1 MKQTRSVSGAQAA
14 GDGADRGTG
23 PRAHSTHPSAAF
35 WDGVWAETARAG
47 CKSDLSLRDV
57 TARPHCPCPPHLKTE
72 ADSSPCPPLT
82 PFPLVLP
89 LRHPDKNKDP
99 GAEDKFIQ
107 ISKAYEI
114 LSNEEKRANFD
125 RYGDAGESQGF
136 AQQHHR
142 QFHRFHDGFYFD
154 ESFFHFPFNSERRDT
169 SDEKYLLHF
178 SHYINEI
185 VPDSFK
191 KPYLIKITSDWCFS
205 CIHIE
210 PVWKEVAQE
219 LEALGAGIGVV
230 HAGYERRLAHH
241 LGAHSTPTLLGLIN
255 GKITFFHNAV
265 VRENLRQFV
274 ENLLPGNLVEKI
286 TDKNYIHFLS
296 DWKKDNKPHVLLF
309 DHMPVVPLLY
319 KLTAFAYRDY
329 LSFGYVYV
337 GLRGT
342 EELSSQYNIN
352 VYTPTMMIF
361 KEHIDRPA
369 DVVQAR
375 EMKKQLI
382 DDFLSQNKFLM
393 VARLTNQRLFQEL
406 CPVKKSHRQ
415 RKHCVVLLTGEG
427 EKFAEAYEAFL
438 TFAVANTKDTLR
450 FVHIYSDRQPEFAE
464 ALLMDEEKY
473 RGRSA
478 VVILERR
485 NNAGKI
491 AYKALE
497 EAWQGSKE
505 DNFILLDLLDQLRT
519 DPGLLSWET
528 VVADLNDE
536 LAPMFLVRWFYS
548 TLDYISDCWDSLFHS
563 NWREMMPLLS
573 LLFSALFI
581 LFGTV
586 IVQAFSDSSDTRDSP
601 PSGKEETAAK
611 MEKNDASF
619 SKESN
624 SRIPKKGFVEVTE
637 LTDINYTSNLV
648 RLRPGHMNVVLILS
662 NSTKTPLLQKFALE
676 VYTFTGSSSLHF
688 SFLSLDKHREWLEYL
703 LEFAQDAA
711 PIPNQYDK
719 HFLERDYTGY
729 VLALNGHKKYFC
741 LFKPHRSGDEGGT
754 LGLCEDYDA
763 LQHTEAR
770 GKPSCSPG
778 SRSIKNKL
786 HKLSFWME
794 RLLEGSLQRFYIPSW
809 PALD

>member
-1 MKQTRSVSGAQAA
+1 M
-14 GDGADRGTG
+14 
-23 PRAHSTHPSAAF
+23 
-35 WDGVWAETARAG
+35 
-47 CKSDLSLRDV
+47 
-57 TARPHCPCPPHLKTE
+57 
-72 ADSSPCPPLT
+72 
-82 PFPLVLP
+82 
-89 LRHPDKNKDP
+89 
-99 GAEDKFIQ
+99 
-107 ISKAYEI
+107 I

-125 RYGDAGESQGF
+125 RYGDAGESQGYSQH
-136 AQQHHR
+136 QQR
-142 QFHRFHDGFYFD
+142 QFHHFHEGFYFD

-178 SHYINEI
+178 SHYVNEI

-219 LEALGAGIGVV
+219 LEALGKDEALGLGTNVLAERGLGRVSTSSWSIEGLRDLGHKPNAFLCVSNNQINEGVGIGVV

-241 LGAHSTPTLLGLIN
+241 LGAHSTPSILGLIN
-255 GKITFFHNAV
+255 GKVTFFHSAV

-286 TDKNYIHFLS
+286 TDKNYIRFLS
-296 DWKKDNKPHVLLF
+296 NWKKENKPHVLLF

-352 VYTPTMMIF
+352 VYTPTLMIF
-361 KEHIDRPA
+361 KEHIDKPA
-369 DVVQAR
+369 DVAQAR
-375 EMKKQLI
+375 DMKKQLI

-393 VARLTNQRLFQEL
+393 AARLTNQRLFQEL

-427 EKFAEAYEAFL
+427 DKFADAYEAFL

-450 FVHIYSDRQPEFAE
+450 FAHIYNDRQPEFAE

-473 RGRSA
+473 RGKSA

-491 AYKALE
+491 AYKTLE
-497 EAWQGSKE
+497 EAWQGSNE

-519 DPGLLSWET
+519 DPGLLSSET
-528 VVADLNDE
+528 VLADLNDE
-536 LAPMFLVRWFYS
+536 LAPMFLIRWFYS
-548 TLDYISDCWDSLFHS
+548 TLDYILDCWDSLFHS

-586 IVQAFSDSSDTRDSP
+586 IVQAFSRV
-601 PSGKEETAAK
+601 
-611 MEKNDASF
+611 
-619 SKESN
+619 
-624 SRIPKKGFVEVTE
+624 PKKGFVEVTE
-637 LTDINYTSNLV
+637 LTDINYNSNLV

-662 NSTKTPLLQKFALE
+662 NSTKTALLQKFALE

-754 LGLCEDYDA
+754 LGACEDYDSSLHA
-763 LQHTEAR
+763 EAR
-770 GKPSCSPG
+770 GKSSCSPG
-778 SRSIKNKL
+778 SRSLKNKL

>member
-1 MKQTRSVSGAQAA
+1 MEPG
-14 GDGADRGTG
+14 
-23 PRAHSTHPSAAF
+23 
-35 WDGVWAETARAG
+35 RAG
-47 CKSDLSLRDV
+47 WLLLLLLLPALGAAAPGEFDPYRVLGVGRSSSQ
-57 TARPHCPCPPHLKTE
+57 
-72 ADSSPCPPLT
+72 ADIKKAYKRFSR
-82 PFPLVLP
+82 VW
-89 LRHPDKNKDP
+89 HPDKNKDP

-136 AQQHHR
+136 SQQQHR

-265 VRENLRQFV
+265 IRENLRQFV

-286 TDKNYIHFLS
+286 TDKNYIRFLS
-296 DWKKDNKPHVLLF
+296 HWRKDNKPHVLLF

-393 VARLTNQRLFQEL
+393 VARLTSQRLFQEL

-415 RKHCVVLLTGEG
+415 RKHCVVLLTEEG

-450 FVHIYSDRQPEFAE
+450 FVHIYSDRQPEFADS
-464 ALLMDEEKY
+464 LLMDEEKY
-473 RGRSA
+473 HGRSA
-478 VVILERR
+478 WFEIIYLR

-491 AYKALE
+491 VFKALE

-519 DPGLLSWET
+519 DPGLLSSET

-536 LAPMFLVRWFYS
+536 LAPMFLIRWFYS
-548 TLDYISDCWDSLFHS
+548 TVDYISDWWDSLFHS

-586 IVQAFSDSSDTRDSP
+586 IVQAFSDSSDTRDTPS
-601 PSGKEETAAK
+601 SGKEETAAK
-611 MEKNDASF
+611 TEKNDASF

-624 SRIPKKGFVEVTE
+624 SRIPKKSFVEVTE

-648 RLRPGHMNVVLILS
+648 RLRPGHMNIVLILS

-676 VYTFTGSSSLHF
+676 VYMFTGSSSLHF

-754 LGLCEDYDA
+754 LGSCEDYDA
-763 LQHTEAR
+763 LQHAEAR
-770 GKPSCSPG
+770 GKSSCSPG

>member
-1 MKQTRSVSGAQAA
+1 MELGRVGLVCVAALLLLGLAAAATPREFDPYRVLGVGRGSSQADIKKA
-14 GDGADRGTG
+14 YKRL
-23 PRAHSTHPSAAF
+23 
-35 WDGVWAETARAG
+35 AR
-47 CKSDLSLRDV
+47 
-57 TARPHCPCPPHLKTE
+57 E
-72 ADSSPCPPLT
+72 W
-82 PFPLVLP
+82 
-89 LRHPDKNKDP
+89 HPDKNKDP

-125 RYGDAGESQGF
+125 RFGHAEGSQGYS
-136 AQQHHR
+136 QHQH
-142 QFHRFHDGFYFD
+142 FYEGFYFD
-154 ESFFHFPFNSERRDT
+154 ESFFHFPFNSERRDS

-191 KPYLIKITSDWCFS
+191 KPYLIKIISEACFS
-205 CIHIE
+205 CMHIE
-210 PVWKEVAQE
+210 PVWREVAQE
-219 LEALGAGIGVV
+219 LEVLGVGIGVV
-230 HAGYERRLAHH
+230 HSGYELHLAHH
-241 LGAHSTPTLLGLIN
+241 LGAHSIPSILGLIN
-255 GKITFFHNAV
+255 GKITFFHNTV
-265 VRENLRQFV
+265 IPENLKHFV

-286 TDKNYIHFLS
+286 TDKNYISFLS
-296 DWKKDNKPHVLLF
+296 NWKKENKPHVLLF

-319 KLTAFAYRDY
+319 KLTAFAYREY
-329 LSFGYVYV
+329 FSFGYVYV

-342 EELSSQYNIN
+342 EELSRQYNIN
-352 VYTPTMMIF
+352 VYTPTIMVF
-361 KEHIDRPA
+361 KENINKPA

-375 EMKKQLI
+375 DMKKQLI

-393 VARLTNQRLFQEL
+393 VARLTNQQLFQEL

-415 RKHCVVLLTGEG
+415 RKQCVVLLTGEG
-427 EKFAEAYEAFL
+427 DQFAEAYETFL
-438 TFAVANTKDTLR
+438 LFAVANTKDTLK
-450 FVHIYSDRQPEFAE
+450 FVHIYTNRQPEFAD
-464 ALLMDEEKY
+464 ALMLEEKY
-473 RGRSA
+473 QGKSA

-485 NNAGKI
+485 NNAGKV
-491 AYKALE
+491 AYKTLE
-497 EAWQGSKE
+497 DPWKGSSE

-519 DPGLLSWET
+519 DPGFLSSET
-528 VVADLNDE
+528 VLADLNDE
-536 LAPMFLVRWFYS
+536 LAPMFLIRWFYS
-548 TLDYISDCWDSLFHS
+548 TLDYISDCLNSLFHT

-601 PSGKEETAAK
+601 PSEKEEAATK
-611 MEKNDASF
+611 TKNNTSF

-624 SRIPKKGFVEVTE
+624 SRIPKKGFVDVTE
-637 LTDINYTSNLV
+637 LTDINYNSNLV

-662 NSTKTPLLQKFALE
+662 NSTKTILLQKFAQE
-676 VYTFTGSSSLHF
+676 VYTFTGSRSLHF

-741 LFKPHRSGDEGGT
+741 LFKPHRAGDEGGT
-754 LGLCEDYDA
+754 LALGEDYESS
-763 LQHTEAR
+763 LHTEAR
-770 GKPSCSPG
+770 GKASCSPG
-778 SRSIKNKL
+778 SRSIKSKL

-794 RLLEGSLQRFYIPSW
+794 HLLEGSLQRFYIPSW

>member
-1 MKQTRSVSGAQAA
+1 MELK
-14 GDGADRGTG
+14 
-23 PRAHSTHPSAAF
+23 
-35 WDGVWAETARAG
+35 
-47 CKSDLSLRDV
+47 KLSISLV
-57 TARPHCPCPPHLKTE
+57 VV
-72 ADSSPCPPLT
+72 
-82 PFPLVLP
+82 LVLVLVLQILSAVDFDP
-89 LRHPDKNKDP
+89 YRILGVSRTSSQADIKKAYKKLAREWHPDKNKDP

-114 LSNEEKRANFD
+114 LSNEEKRSNFD
-125 RYGDAGESQGF
+125 RYGDVGENQGYP
-136 AQQHHR
+136 QQQQHR
-142 QFHRFHDGFYFD
+142 QFHHFHESFYFD
-154 ESFFHFPFNSERRDT
+154 ESFFHFPFNSERRDS

-178 SHYINEI
+178 SHYVNEI

-210 PVWKEVAQE
+210 PVWKEVVQE
-219 LEALGAGIGVV
+219 LEVLGVGIGVV

-241 LGAHSTPTLLGLIN
+241 LGAHSTPSILGLIN
-255 GKITFFHNAV
+255 GKISFFHNAV
-265 VRENLRQFV
+265 IRENLRQFV
-274 ENLLPGNLVEKI
+274 ESLLPGNLIEKI
-286 TDKNYIHFLS
+286 TDKNYVRFLS
-296 DWKKDNKPHVLLF
+296 NWKKENKPHVLLF

-342 EELSSQYNIN
+342 EELSRQYNIN

-361 KEHIDRPA
+361 KEHIDKPA
-369 DVVQAR
+369 DVIQAR

-382 DDFLSQNKFLM
+382 DDFLSQNKFLLA
-393 VARLTNQRLFQEL
+393 ARLTNQKLFREL

-415 RKHCVVLLTGEG
+415 RK
-427 EKFAEAYEAFL
+427 
-438 TFAVANTKDTLR
+438 
-450 FVHIYSDRQPEFAE
+450 
-464 ALLMDEEKY
+464 
-473 RGRSA
+473 
-478 VVILERR
+478 
-485 NNAGKI
+485 
-491 AYKALE
+491 
-497 EAWQGSKE
+497 
-505 DNFILLDLLDQLRT
+505 
-519 DPGLLSWET
+519 
-528 VVADLNDE
+528 
-536 LAPMFLVRWFYS
+536 
-548 TLDYISDCWDSLFHS
+548 
-563 NWREMMPLLS
+563 REMMPLLS
-573 LLFSALFI
+573 LIFSALFI

-586 IVQAFSDSSDTRDSP
+586 IVQAFSDSSDERDSP
-601 PSGKEETAAK
+601 LPQKEEPNEEN
-611 MEKNDASF
+611 EKTF
-619 SKESN
+619 SKEN

-637 LTDINYTSNLV
+637 LTDVTYTSNLV

-662 NSTKTPLLQKFALE
+662 NPTKTSLLQKFALE
-676 VYTFTGSSSLHF
+676 VYTFTGSSCLHF

-754 LGLCEDYDA
+754 MGSCEDYDP
-763 LQHTEAR
+763 LLHTGEAR
-770 GKPSCSPG
+770 GKSSCSPG
-778 SRSIKNKL
+778 SKQAKNKL
-786 HKLSFWME
+786 SKLSLWME

>member
-1 MKQTRSVSGAQAA
+1 GKDKRLGRAGPAGLLLLLLLLLAAQAA
-14 GDGADRGTG
+14 PERDPYRVLGVGRSSSQADIKKAYKRL
-23 PRAHSTHPSAAF
+23 
-35 WDGVWAETARAG
+35 ARQW
-47 CKSDLSLRDV
+47 
-57 TARPHCPCPPHLKTE
+57 
-72 ADSSPCPPLT
+72 
-82 PFPLVLP
+82 
-89 LRHPDKNKDP
+89 HPDKNKDP

-125 RYGDAGESQGF
+125 RYGDAGESQGYSQH
-136 AQQHHR
+136 QQR
-142 QFHRFHDGFYFD
+142 QFHHFHEGFYFD

-219 LEALGAGIGVV
+219 LEALGVGIGVV

-241 LGAHSTPTLLGLIN
+241 LGAHSTPSILGLMN
-255 GKITFFHNAV
+255 GKVTFFHSAV
-265 VRENLRQFV
+265 SRENLRQFV

-286 TDKNYIHFLS
+286 TDKNYIRFLS
-296 DWKKDNKPHVLLF
+296 NWKKENKPHVLLF

-352 VYTPTMMIF
+352 VYTPTLMIF
-361 KEHIDRPA
+361 KEHIDKPA
-369 DVVQAR
+369 DVAQAR
-375 EMKKQLI
+375 DMKKQLI

-393 VARLTNQRLFQEL
+393 AARLTNQRLFQEL
-406 CPVKKSHRQ
+406 CPVKKSHRND
-415 RKHCVVLLTGEG
+415 CTGEG
-427 EKFAEAYEAFL
+427 DKFADAYEAFL

-450 FVHIYSDRQPEFAE
+450 FAHIYNDRQPEFAD

-473 RGRSA
+473 RGKSA

-491 AYKALE
+491 AYKTLE
-497 EAWQGSKE
+497 EAWQGSNE

-519 DPGLLSWET
+519 DPGLLSSET
-528 VVADLNDE
+528 VLADLNDE
-536 LAPMFLVRWFYS
+536 LAPMFLIRWFYS
-548 TLDYISDCWDSLFHS
+548 TLDYILDCWDSLFHS

-601 PSGKEETAAK
+601 ASEKKDTTAK
-611 MEKNDASF
+611 TERNDTSF

-624 SRIPKKGFVEVTE
+624 SRVPKKGFVEVTE
-637 LTDINYTSNLV
+637 LTDINYNSNLV

-662 NSTKTPLLQKFALE
+662 NSTKTALLQKFALE

-754 LGLCEDYDA
+754 LGAGEDYDSS
-763 LQHTEAR
+763 LHTEAR
-770 GKPSCSPG
+770 GKSSCSPG

>member
-1 MKQTRSVSGAQAA
+1 MEPG
-14 GDGADRGTG
+14 
-23 PRAHSTHPSAAF
+23 
-35 WDGVWAETARAG
+35 RAG
-47 CKSDLSLRDV
+47 CLLLLLLLPALAAAALGEFDPYRVLGVGRSSSQADIKKAYKRL
-57 TARPHCPCPPHLKTE
+57 ARE
-72 ADSSPCPPLT
+72 W
-82 PFPLVLP
+82 
-89 LRHPDKNKDP
+89 HPDKNKDP

-136 AQQHHR
+136 SQQQHR

-286 TDKNYIHFLS
+286 TDKNYISFLS
-296 DWKKDNKPHVLLF
+296 GWRKDNKPHVLLF

-393 VARLTNQRLFQEL
+393 VARLTSQRLFQEL

-438 TFAVANTKDTLR
+438 TFAVANTKDTLK
-450 FVHIYSDRQPEFAE
+450 FVHVYSDRQPEFADT
-464 ALLMDEEKY
+464 LLMDEEKY
-473 RGRSA
+473 HGRSA

-519 DPGLLSWET
+519 DPGLLSSET

-536 LAPMFLVRWFYS
+536 LAPMFLIRWFYS
-548 TLDYISDCWDSLFHS
+548 TLDYISDCWDNLFHS

-586 IVQAFSDSSDTRDSP
+586 IVQAFSDSSDTRDAP

-611 MEKNDASF
+611 TEKNDANF

-703 LEFAQDAA
+703 LEFAQDVA

-741 LFKPHRSGDEGGT
+741 LFKPHKSGDEGGT
-754 LGLCEDYDA
+754 LGSCKDYDA
-763 LQHTEAR
+763 SQHAEAR
-770 GKPSCSPG
+770 GKSSSSPG

>member
-1 MKQTRSVSGAQAA
+1 MELGRVGPAGMLVLLLLLITAQAA
-14 GDGADRGTG
+14 PERDPYRVLGVGRSSSQADIKKAYKRL
-23 PRAHSTHPSAAF
+23 
-35 WDGVWAETARAG
+35 ARQW
-47 CKSDLSLRDV
+47 
-57 TARPHCPCPPHLKTE
+57 
-72 ADSSPCPPLT
+72 
-82 PFPLVLP
+82 
-89 LRHPDKNKDP
+89 HPDKNKDP

-125 RYGDAGESQGF
+125 RYGDAGESQGYSQH
-136 AQQHHR
+136 QQR
-142 QFHRFHDGFYFD
+142 QFHHFHEGFYFD

-219 LEALGAGIGVV
+219 LEALGVGIGVV

-241 LGAHSTPTLLGLIN
+241 LGAHSTPSILGLMN
-255 GKITFFHNAV
+255 GKITFFHSAV
-265 VRENLRQFV
+265 IRENLRQFV

-286 TDKNYIHFLS
+286 TDKNYIRFLS
-296 DWKKDNKPHVLLF
+296 NWKKENKPHVLLF
-309 DHMPVVPLLY
+309 DHMPAVPLLY

-352 VYTPTMMIF
+352 VYTPTLMIF
-361 KEHIDRPA
+361 KEHIDKPA
-369 DVVQAR
+369 DVAQAR
-375 EMKKQLI
+375 DMKKQLI

-393 VARLTNQRLFQEL
+393 AARLTNQRLFQEL

-427 EKFAEAYEAFL
+427 DKFADAYEAFL

-450 FVHIYSDRQPEFAE
+450 FAHIYNDRQPEFAD

-473 RGRSA
+473 RGKSA

-491 AYKALE
+491 AFKTLE
-497 EAWQGSKE
+497 EPWQGSNE

-519 DPGLLSWET
+519 DPGLLSSET
-528 VVADLNDE
+528 VLADLNDE
-536 LAPMFLVRWFYS
+536 LAPMFLIRWFYS
-548 TLDYISDCWDSLFHS
+548 TLDYILDCWDSLFHS

-601 PSGKEETAAK
+601 ASEKKDTTAK
-611 MEKNDASF
+611 TEKNDTSF

-624 SRIPKKGFVEVTE
+624 RVPKKGFVEVTE
-637 LTDINYTSNLV
+637 LTDINYNSNLV

-662 NSTKTPLLQKFALE
+662 NSTKTALLQKFALE

-741 LFKPHRSGDEGGT
+741 LFKPHRSGDEGV
-754 LGLCEDYDA
+754 CEDYDSSS
-763 LQHTEAR
+763 LHNEAR

-778 SRSIKNKL
+778 SKSIKNKL

>member
-1 MKQTRSVSGAQAA
+1 TFLLS
-14 GDGADRGTG
+14 
-23 PRAHSTHPSAAF
+23 SA
-35 WDGVWAETARAG
+35 
-47 CKSDLSLRDV
+47 
-57 TARPHCPCPPHLKTE
+57 P
-72 ADSSPCPPLT
+72 
-82 PFPLVLP
+82 
-89 LRHPDKNKDP
+89 
-99 GAEDKFIQ
+99 Q
-107 ISKAYEI
+107 I

-136 AQQHHR
+136 SQHQHR
-142 QFHRFHDGFYFD
+142 QFHHFHEGFYFD

-178 SHYINEI
+178 SHYINDI

-219 LEALGAGIGVV
+219 LEALGVGIGVV

-241 LGAHSTPTLLGLIN
+241 LGAHSTPSILGLMN

-265 VRENLRQFV
+265 IRENLRQFV

-286 TDKNYIHFLS
+286 TDKNYIRFLS
-296 DWKKDNKPHVLLF
+296 NWKKENKPHVLLF

-352 VYTPTMMIF
+352 VYTPTMMVF
-361 KEHIDRPA
+361 KEHIDKPA

-375 EMKKQLI
+375 DMKKQLI

-393 VARLTNQRLFQEL
+393 AARLTNQRLFQEL

-427 EKFAEAYEAFL
+427 DKFAETYEAFL
-438 TFAVANTKDTLR
+438 TFAVANTKDVLR
-450 FVHIYSDRQPEFAE
+450 FAHIYNERQPEFAD
-464 ALLMDEEKY
+464 ALLMDDEKY
-473 RGRSA
+473 RGKSA
-478 VVILERR
+478 VSVT
-485 NNAGKI
+485 
-491 AYKALE
+491 
-497 EAWQGSKE
+497 
-505 DNFILLDLLDQLRT
+505 FCFLLLLLFSWCCLRQT
-519 DPGLLSWET
+519 ATEIQAET
-528 VVADLNDE
+528 VQLTE
-536 LAPMFLVRWFYS
+536 LIAVCKS
-548 TLDYISDCWDSLFHS
+548 SLR
-563 NWREMMPLLS
+563 REMMPLLS

-601 PSGKEETAAK
+601 PSEKEEATTK
-611 MEKNDASF
+611 TEKNDTNF

-624 SRIPKKGFVEVTE
+624 SRVPKKGFVEVTE
-637 LTDINYTSNLV
+637 LTDINYNSNLV

-662 NSTKTPLLQKFALE
+662 NSTKTALLQKFALE

-754 LGLCEDYDA
+754 VGSCEDYDSP
-763 LQHTEAR
+763 LHTEAR
-770 GKPSCSPG
+770 GKSSCSPG